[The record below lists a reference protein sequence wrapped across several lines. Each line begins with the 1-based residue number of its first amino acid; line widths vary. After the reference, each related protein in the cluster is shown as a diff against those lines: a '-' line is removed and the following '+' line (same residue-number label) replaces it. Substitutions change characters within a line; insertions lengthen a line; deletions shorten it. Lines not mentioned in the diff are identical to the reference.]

1 MDKHNNSIQNTF
13 KRWNEVKKVFE
24 ESETLESDKYPEMLQ
39 VTALLTIAS
48 VLEDI
53 FAELKT
59 VEL

>member
-1 MDKHNNSIQNTF
+1 MDKRNNSIQNTF
-13 KRWNEVKKVFE
+13 KRWDEVKKVFE
-24 ESETLESDKYPEMLQ
+24 ESETLEGDKYTEMLQ

-59 VEL
+59 VEM